1 MKLKI
6 YYTAICFLAISN
18 SFYSQVDDLTR
29 AKTKYNSMS
38 YSEAINLY
46 NGLIKDGYGTPE
58 VFENLGNSYY
68 FQSNYKS
75 AKESYDS
82 LFKKTDAVSLA
93 IYYRY
98 INVLRS
104 EKKYDE
110 ADVFLSKLLVKYPQE
125 NRKNNLNNSFF
136 LNSEVLPAEAIELKN
151 SKINTPFSEFK
162 VSYLGE
168 NKIVF
173 SSSKETKKLSSFK
186 SFWNNE
192 AYTNLY
198 ESTIISDTL
207 SGNVTKLKGSVN
219 KLYNE
224 SSAVFSRDGKTMYF
238 TRNNQLGARFKTDS
252 LNNVLLKIYKA
263 TFNGKSWGK
272 IEELPFNS
280 NQYNCAH
287 PALSPEEDYLYFS
300 SDMPGSIGE
309 SDLYRVSINNN
320 DYGNPENLGTSIN
333 TLGRD
338 TFPFITS
345 NNVLIFAS
353 DFRKGLGGLDLYYV
367 DLKSKS
373 KKVYTFSKP
382 INSSNDDFG
391 LIYNVTN
398 GKGYLTSNREIN
410 NVGSDD
416 IYEFS
421 GFSIPE
427 FVDLTISIKS
437 KNGLD
442 LLGNTS
448 VLLLDSNEQVLATL
462 EVLNNQVSLLDVDT
476 SKAYFLQINNENYE
490 SLKVPLKI
498 DDKDSLSLLLEEKQP
513 ENVAIDLKDI
523 LKLQNIYFDFE
534 KTNIKKDA
542 ELELQKVVDIL
553 NQYPEIKIDIIG
565 HTDIRGSSSYN
576 DRLSIQR
583 AESTKQWLINKG
595 ISKERMDVYGFGE
608 NKPINNCHLE
618 KKCTNV
624 DYNKNRRTEFLIKL
638 N

>member
-1 MKLKI
+1 MKLRF
-6 YYTAICFLAISN
+6 YYTAICFLVISN
-18 SFYSQVDDLTR
+18 CFYSQEDNLTR
-29 AKTKYNSMS
+29 AKIKYNSMS

-46 NGLIKDGYGTPE
+46 NGLIKDGNGTAE
-58 VFENLGNSYY
+58 VFENLGNSHY

-110 ADVFLSKLLVKYPQE
+110 ADVFLSKLLVKYPE
-125 NRKNNLNNSFF
+125 EKRKNNLNNSFF
-136 LNSEVLPAEAIELKN
+136 LNSEVLPVESIELKN
-151 SKINTPFSEFK
+151 SKINTPFSDFK

-173 SSSKETKKLSSFK
+173 SSSKETKKLSSIK
-186 SFWNNE
+186 SYWNNE

-198 ESTIISDTL
+198 ESSIISDSL
-207 SGNVTKLKGSVN
+207 SGVVTKLKGSVN

-224 SSAVFSRDGKTMYF
+224 SSAVFSKDGNTMYF

-272 IEELPFNS
+272 IVELPFNS

-320 DYGNPENLGTSIN
+320 DYGKPENLGSSLN
-333 TLGRD
+333 TPGRD

-345 NNVLIFAS
+345 NNILIFAS

-391 LIYNVTN
+391 LIYNVSN

-421 GFSIPE
+421 GFSIPDL
-427 FVDLTISIKS
+427 VDLTISIKS

-448 VLLLDSNEQVLATL
+448 VLLLDANEQVLATL
-462 EVLNNQVSLLDVDT
+462 EVLKNQVSLLDVDP

-490 SLKVPLKI
+490 SLKVPVKI
-498 DDKDSLSLLLEEKQP
+498 DDKDSLSILLKEKQP

-542 ELELQKVVDIL
+542 ELELQKIVDIL

-565 HTDIRGSSSYN
+565 HTDSRGSSSYN
-576 DRLSIQR
+576 ERLSIQR
-583 AESTKQWLINKG
+583 AASTKQWLIIKG
-595 ISKERMDVYGFGE
+595 ISKERMDVFGFGE
-608 NKPINNCHLE
+608 KKPINDCHLE
-618 KKCTNV
+618 KKCTND
-624 DYNKNRRTEFLIKL
+624 DYEKNRRTEFLIKL

>member
-1 MKLKI
+1 
-6 YYTAICFLAISN
+6 
-18 SFYSQVDDLTR
+18 
-29 AKTKYNSMS
+29 MS

-46 NGLIKDGYGTPE
+46 NGLIKDGNGTAE
-58 VFENLGNSYY
+58 VFENLGNSHY

-110 ADVFLSKLLVKYPQE
+110 ADVFLSKLLVKYPE
-125 NRKNNLNNSFF
+125 EKRKNNLNNSFF
-136 LNSEVLPAEAIELKN
+136 LNSEVLPVESIELKN
-151 SKINTPFSEFK
+151 SKINTPFSDFK

-173 SSSKETKKLSSFK
+173 SSSKETKKLSSIK
-186 SFWNNE
+186 SYWNNE

-198 ESTIISDTL
+198 ESSIISDSL
-207 SGNVTKLKGSVN
+207 SGVVTKLKGSVN

-224 SSAVFSRDGKTMYF
+224 SSAVFSKDGNTMYF

-272 IEELPFNS
+272 IVELPFNS

-320 DYGNPENLGTSIN
+320 DYGKPENLGSSLN
-333 TLGRD
+333 TPGRD

-345 NNVLIFAS
+345 NNILIFAS

-391 LIYNVTN
+391 LIYNVSN

-421 GFSIPE
+421 GFSIPDL
-427 FVDLTISIKS
+427 VDLTISIKS

-448 VLLLDSNEQVLATL
+448 VLLLDANEQVLATL
-462 EVLNNQVSLLDVDT
+462 EVLKNQVSLLDVDP

-490 SLKVPLKI
+490 SLKVPVKI
-498 DDKDSLSLLLEEKQP
+498 DDKDSLSILLKEKQP

-542 ELELQKVVDIL
+542 ELELQKIVDIL

-565 HTDIRGSSSYN
+565 HTDSRGSSSYN
-576 DRLSIQR
+576 ERLSIQR
-583 AESTKQWLINKG
+583 AASTKQWLIIKG
-595 ISKERMDVYGFGE
+595 ISKERMDVFGFGE
-608 NKPINNCHLE
+608 KKPINDCHLE
-618 KKCTNV
+618 KKCTND
-624 DYNKNRRTEFLIKL
+624 DYEKNRRTEFLIKL